1 MHIDRNDNWV
11 SDLILDEANAL
22 IEATVASDGKH
33 RNRQGMFLQTGQ
45 RSIITS
51 FFSNN

>member
-1 MHIDRNDNWV
+1 MHIDGNDNWM

-22 IEATVASDGKH
+22 IEATVDSDGKH
-33 RNRQGMFLQTGQ
+33 RNRHGTFLQTGQ